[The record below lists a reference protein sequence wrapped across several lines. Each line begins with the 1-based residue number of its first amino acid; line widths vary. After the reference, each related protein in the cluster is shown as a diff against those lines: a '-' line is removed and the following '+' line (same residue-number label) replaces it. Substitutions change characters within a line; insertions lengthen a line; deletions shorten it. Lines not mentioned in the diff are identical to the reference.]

1 MRKPLTLLF
10 FFCLTLSLAGQDVKQ
25 DFNDGEFFFAEE
37 DYEEALYAFTQVYNR
52 GYQDNANINYRIG
65 QCLLEIPGRKTEA
78 IPYLEKAVGSISERY
93 REGSL
98 REENAPPDALL
109 YLGNA
114 YRINM
119 NLEKAC
125 EKYKEYLEYVEPK
138 DEIVRLYSEKQ
149 IESCQNAVVAI
160 NNPVPVSVGN
170 LGQLIET
177 HSNRYNV
184 VVSHDLQTMAFMG
197 KNPFYNGV
205 YVAVKNEEGLWEK
218 PLNITPSIVSDGNMD
233 VVALSP
239 NGKAMLL
246 ATYDQFDSNFYI
258 SRYRNGRWNPAVP
271 LDQPI
276 NSKFYESHASF
287 SPDGRSI
294 YFSSNRNESIGG
306 MDIFRS
312 DLLEDST
319 WSEPVNLGPL
329 INTPLNE
336 ESPYVSADGRYLYF
350 SSQGHNTIGGF
361 DMFYCELQPG
371 GSWGE
376 PVNLGHPLNTTDD
389 DLALSPKSLETE
401 GAMYLFAMGPQN
413 QKEFF
418 KFELIP
424 ENATP
429 VPVPFDESEA
439 TMAKEVMKEV
449 EKVPEEVAEDIR
461 EEMADEVEEEVDQE
475 TLSEPEVEKAP
486 ERYLIRPVFF
496 DFDSYALDAE
506 DRARL
511 DRIAEL
517 MGTFPSLELQIT
529 GHTDAI
535 GSFEYNQML
544 SERRAASVADYLV
557 SKGIQKDRLKTRGM
571 SESEHVA
578 RNRTQ
583 ENRDAPRGR
592 ALNRRAQF
600 RVSVTGDVII
610 EMETIEV
617 PEHLR
622 IN

>member
-119 NLEKAC
+119 DLEKAW
-125 EKYKEYLEYVEPK
+125 EKYMEYLEYVEPK

-361 DMFYCELQPG
+361 DMFYCELQPD

-389 DLALSPKSLETE
+389 DLALSPKSPETE